1 MGKLQFN
8 APVGALFVYMLSI
21 KDTTLWGS
29 VSSMDRGMQAVP
41 VLVEGGTQVQEHDVS
56 EKFFLTPKTSAC
68 KSFFKGEAT
77 SEDYTVRS
85 VVCPSDN
92 LFGAPIRF

>member
-8 APVGALFVYMLSI
+8 APVGALFFYMLHI

-56 EKFFLTPKTSAC
+56 EKFFLRTLQHSQ
-68 KSFFKGEAT
+68 S
-77 SEDYTVRS
+77 RS
-85 VVCPSDN
+85 QLPMID
-92 LFGAPIRF
+92 RKM

>member
-41 VLVEGGTQVQEHDVS
+41 VLVEGGTQVQEYDAS
-56 EKFFLTPKTSAC
+56 EKFFFAYFATLTIKSSAANDRQKDLKT
-68 KSFFKGEAT
+68 
-77 SEDYTVRS
+77 
-85 VVCPSDN
+85 N
-92 LFGAPIRF
+92 MQ